1 MRKSRNACIGDDWV
15 NCSNVPEYKEELDFE
30 WVRDCNTWDA
40 KKCPSPCETYS
51 CPDFAKC
58 IDLSTLTDPVPHCE
72 CQMGRVM
79 LPETGQCIKPLP
91 PPPTPRP
98 IPVLDEVS
106 IFNTY
111 MHGLISKSLYIHPQE
126 TWQITIL
133 SNEPY
138 PPKDKMLRI
147 VSWNLFWRMKQN

>member
-1 MRKSRNACIGDDWV
+1 M
-15 NCSNVPEYKEELDFE
+15 NCSSVPEYKDELDFE
-30 WVRDCNTWDA
+30 WVRDCNTWDS
-40 KKCPSPCETYS
+40 KKCPNPCETYS

-106 IFNTY
+106 FLNTCKG
-111 MHGLISKSLYIHPQE
+111 GLISERNL
-126 TWQITIL
+126 L
-133 SNEPY
+133 
-138 PPKDKMLRI
+138 MI
-147 VSWNLFWRMKQN
+147 VI